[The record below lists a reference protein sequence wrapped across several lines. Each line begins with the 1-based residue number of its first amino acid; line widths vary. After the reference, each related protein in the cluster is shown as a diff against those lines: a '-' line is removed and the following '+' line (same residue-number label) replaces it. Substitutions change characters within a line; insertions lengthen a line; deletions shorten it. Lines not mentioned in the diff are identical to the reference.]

1 MPINPNQNVQQA
13 KISIGTSIRPGQ
25 KPVQLEL
32 FDAEGNPTDYP
43 TRSEVQQMIDDA
55 LAASP

>member
-1 MPINPNQNVQQA
+1 MPIDNNQNIQQA
-13 KISIGTSIRPGQ
+13 KLVPGTEIRPGQ